1 MKFIN
6 EYKKQLMI
14 LAVIALM
21 IISFFTAGRKI
32 NAGFVDDILGFVV
45 TPFQGAVT
53 SVTNWVGGTID
64 EITEKNNLT
73 EENEDLKRQVEE
85 LTAENERLS
94 LYEDENERL
103 SDLLE
108 VSQKYQNY
116 DTTGVRVIA
125 KDTGVWYNS
134 FLINKG
140 ENDDLETNMT
150 VIDAGGLVGR
160 VVKTG
165 ATYSKVYSILDSRS
179 SVSVKSLRTD
189 DLGVVVGDHDL
200 MGDGLCKMEYIDSDA
215 EIVEGDEIV
224 TSGLSDYY
232 PEGISVG
239 YVKEIHQDENG
250 LTKYAVIEPKVD
262 FKHLDTLI
270 VIKDLQNKPPDA
282 EVD

>member
-1 MKFIN
+1 MKFLN

-32 NAGFVDDILGFVV
+32 NSGFVDDILGFVV

-53 SVTNWVGGTID
+53 SVTNWVGTSVS
-64 EITEKNNLT
+64 EITEKNNLA

-94 LYEDENERL
+94 LYEDDNKRL
-103 SDLLE
+103 SELLE

-134 FLINKG
+134 FLISKG
-140 ENDDLETNMT
+140 ENEDLQTNMT
-150 VIDAGGLVGR
+150 VTDAGGLVGR
-160 VVKTG
+160 IVKTS

-179 SVSVKSLRTD
+179 SVSVKSLRTG

-200 MGDGLCKMEYIDSDA
+200 MGDGLCKMEYIDSEA

-270 VIKDLQNKPPDA
+270 VIKELKNIPSDA

>member
-1 MKFIN
+1 MKFFS
-6 EYKKQLMI
+6 EYKKQLTI

-53 SVTNWVGGTID
+53 SVTNWVGDSINDLTD
-64 EITEKNNLT
+64 RKNLQN
-73 EENEDLKRQVEE
+73 ENDDLKKKVEE
-85 LTAENERLS
+85 LIAENERLS
-94 LYEDENERL
+94 LYEEENKRL
-103 SDLLE
+103 SSLLE
-108 VSQKYQNY
+108 VSQKYKEY

-140 ENDDLETNMT
+140 VNDDLETNMP
-150 VIDAGGLVGR
+150 VVDAGGLVGR
-160 VVKTG
+160 IVKTS
-165 ATYSKVYSILDSRS
+165 AAHSKVYSILDSRS
-179 SVSVKSLRTD
+179 SVSVKSIRTG
-189 DLGVVVGDHDL
+189 DLGVVVGDHEL
-200 MGDGLCKMEYIDSDA
+200 MGDGLCKMEYIDSEA

-250 LTKYAVIEPKVD
+250 ITKYAVIETKVD

-270 VIKDLQNKPPDA
+270 VIKELQDKPSDA

>member
-1 MKFIN
+1 
-6 EYKKQLMI
+6 MI